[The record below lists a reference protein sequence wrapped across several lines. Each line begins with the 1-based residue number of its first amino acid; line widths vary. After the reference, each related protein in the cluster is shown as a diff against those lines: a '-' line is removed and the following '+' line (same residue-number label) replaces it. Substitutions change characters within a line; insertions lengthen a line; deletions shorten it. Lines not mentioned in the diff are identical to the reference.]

1 MLNGLREEGSKRL
14 RLMSAELDRLFTSTI
29 NVPSLVAQM
38 KRPAF
43 FVVFIVL
50 HVFIFLNIAWLSR
63 DMIYGDFSA
72 TRLSPAPIY
81 RPVRIPKNDFT
92 AKYDAPNRLT
102 ADFAQ
107 IYFPVRGGALGDAYL
122 RATTL
127 DPWWR
132 PSRYP
137 PLVHFLCSMTLCR
150 LKYGYASF
158 LNGLIQTVL
167 FVSILYVAFES
178 LGISAYFLPCLLLV
192 DCLLFL
198 TPAGLTWFERGQF
211 SLYVGISYLLVSLGL
226 LKRNMLLI
234 VLGALSA
241 FVKWTAFP
249 FLAVVLAVFVLRPAS
264 SREERLFN
272 MRAATAVCMVI
283 TLLSVLFI
291 EESSLFI
298 RGLLEQEL
306 YLPPNRL
313 SLASYLPRLFVKCLP
328 FLLILVGCI
337 AARRQRPIDLTP
349 YLAGTAIIL
358 LLYPTLAFN
367 YNVATLLGL
376 IPLMIYWALRAEP
389 TGALTQKTILCLF
402 LAFVI
407 VASFGVELERY
418 WLLII
423 IYLAASSVL
432 ILSPLF
438 LPRSTDIGLLREAR
452 Q

>member
-1 MLNGLREEGSKRL
+1 
-14 RLMSAELDRLFTSTI
+14 MSAELDRLFTSTI
-29 NVPSLVAQM
+29 NVPPLVAQM

-50 HVFIFLNIAWLSR
+50 HVFIFLNIARLSR

-81 RPVRIPKNDFT
+81 APVRVPKNDFT
-92 AKYDAPNRLT
+92 AKYAAPNRLS

-107 IYFPVRGGALGDAYL
+107 IYFPVRGGSLGDAYN

-132 PSRYP
+132 PSRYA
-137 PLVHFLCSMTLCR
+137 PLIHFLCSMTLCR

-158 LNGLIQTVL
+158 LNEFIQIVL
-167 FVSILYVAFES
+167 FVLTLYLALKS
-178 LGISAYFLPCLLLV
+178 LGISAYFWPCLLFV
-192 DCLLFL
+192 DCSLFL

-226 LKRNMLLI
+226 FKRNMLLI

-249 FLAVVLAVFVLRPAS
+249 FLAVVLSVFILKPGS
-264 SREERLFN
+264 SREERLFS
-272 MRAATAVCMVI
+272 MQAAAAICMVI
-283 TLLSVLFI
+283 ALLSVLFI
-291 EESSLFI
+291 EESRLFV

-306 YLPPNRL
+306 YLPPNQL
-313 SLASYLPRLFVKCLP
+313 SLASYLPRFFVKCLP
-328 FLLILVGCI
+328 LLLILVGYI
-337 AARRQRPIDLTP
+337 DARRHRKDPTDLAP

-367 YNVATLLGL
+367 YNVVTLLGL
-376 IPLMIYWALRAEP
+376 IPLMVYWAMRSKRPGEFAR
-389 TGALTQKTILCLF
+389 KTIFCLF
-402 LAFVI
+402 LTFVI
-407 VASFGVELERY
+407 VASFGVELKRY

-423 IYLAASSVL
+423 IYLATSSVL
-432 ILSPLF
+432 ILIPLV
-438 LPRSTDIGLLREAR
+438 LPRRTEGLLREAR
-452 Q
+452 AAILLEGDLIR